1 VKIIHRQ
8 LETARKTGNEKSK
21 FDRPLKAEARSRRA
35 FVLNYAWR
43 MPMNRMA
50 DWLRQAERDLQVA
63 LNSAASGHHE
73 WAAFAAQQCAEKAV
87 KALIQSLHG
96 AVRGHS
102 IAEMLRQLP
111 AAVSVPA
118 TLLMGAQDLDKVY
131 VTSRYPNGFASGAP
145 GEHFHEKNSQELI
158 GHARAILEF
167 CRSQI
172 H

>member
-1 VKIIHRQ
+1 
-8 LETARKTGNEKSK
+8 
-21 FDRPLKAEARSRRA
+21 
-35 FVLNYAWR
+35 
-43 MPMNRMA
+43 MNRA
-50 DWLRQAERDLQVA
+50 GDWLKQAERDLQVA
-63 LNSAASGHHE
+63 QNSAATGHHE

-102 IAEMLRQLP
+102 ISEMLRQLP
-111 AAVSVPA
+111 AAVVAPVM
-118 TLLMGAQDLDKVY
+118 LLTGAQDLDKVY

-145 GEHFHEKNSQELI
+145 SDHFSEKNSRELL
-158 GHARAILEF
+158 GYAREIYEF